1 VGPLGLSATDYLL
14 ALPVT
19 LLTLFA
25 LGILLIDLMLPKE
38 QKWINAVTALTG
50 VAFSAAAIWNPFRES
65 ILTFLNDSRM
75 FGHPAMLNS
84 MQVDRFAIFF
94 WYLFLAGTAI
104 AILMSVRYLETEHE
118 NHGEYYAL
126 MLLSVVGMMCMAA
139 GFDIVLIFIG
149 LELMAISTYV
159 LVGFLRRDRRSNEA
173 ALKYLLLGAFSS
185 GIFAYGLSLF
195 YGLTGSTNLGVI
207 SQILVHGRPDRNPD
221 LTMKILGGPYQ
232 PVAIIALVTTLTG
245 LLFKIAAI
253 PFHQWAPDAYEG
265 APTSITGFMS
275 VAVKAAGWA
284 MLLRILLWGLFPMR
298 SIWGPLVVFVAIA
311 TMTGANFAAL
321 TQTNTKRLLAYS
333 SIAHVGYML
342 LAVIVL
348 SSAPVPSPQFF
359 DAFKGILIYLLV
371 YTFMNLGAFGVIT
384 SLRHKKVIG
393 DELDDLNGLYSRAP
407 VEAVLMLVFMLSLAG
422 IPPLAG
428 FWGKYFIF
436 LSLIETGHYALA
448 SLGVFYSVLG
458 LYYYLKIANAMFMGK
473 VEKGEER
480 LPVSFAMRAGLGLTA
495 LATVYIG
502 IMPNR
507 FIELVNWALGIA
519 QNPAVAKLTH

>member
-1 VGPLGLSATDYLL
+1 MVWTDYLL
-14 ALPVT
+14 ALPIT
-19 LLTLFA
+19 LLALFA
-25 LGILLIDLMLPKE
+25 LGILLIDLMLPNE
-38 QKWINAVTALTG
+38 MKWANAVTAMVG
-50 VAFSAAAIWNPFRES
+50 VLFSAGGVYKIDLWLRSTGAPLQLGFMGTMI
-65 ILTFLNDSRM
+65 
-75 FGHPAMLNS
+75 
-84 MQVDRFAIFF
+84 VDHFALYFF
-94 WYLFLAGTAI
+94 YLFLAATAI
-104 AILMSVRYLETEHE
+104 TILVSARYLETEHE

-126 MLLSVVGMMCMAA
+126 MLLAVAGMMCMAA

-185 GIFAYGLSLF
+185 GIFAYGLSLI
-195 YGLTGSTNLGVI
+195 YGLTDSTNLYVI
-207 SQILVHGRPDRNPD
+207 GARLPALLR
-221 LTMKILGGPYQ
+221 TEYK
-232 PVAIIALVTTLTG
+232 PVAIIALLTTITG

-284 MLLRILLWGLFPMR
+284 MLLRILGFTYDLNGRVVSWGLISMR
-298 SIWGPLVVFVAIA
+298 PIYVPLLVFVSIA

-342 LAVIVL
+342 LGLIAGTATAL
-348 SSAPVPSPQFF
+348 SP
-359 DAFKGILIYLLV
+359 DGIKGILIYLLV
-371 YTFMNLGAFGVIT
+371 YTFMNLGAFAVIT
-384 SLRHKKVIG
+384 ALRHRNVIG

-436 LSLIETGHYALA
+436 LSLISTGHYALA
-448 SLGVFYSVLG
+448 SLGVLYSVFG

-473 VEKGEER
+473 VEKSEER
-480 LPVSFAMRAGLGLTA
+480 LPISLSMRVAIAVTGI
-495 LATVYIG
+495 ATLYIG
-502 IMPNR
+502 LLPNS

-519 QNPAVAKLTH
+519 QNPNVARLTH

>member
-1 VGPLGLSATDYLL
+1 MTDYLL
-14 ALPVT
+14 ALPIM
-19 LLTLFA
+19 LLALFA

-38 QKWINAVTALTG
+38 MKVANPITAFMG
-50 VAFSAAAIWNPFRES
+50 VLFSI
-65 ILTFLNDSRM
+65 
-75 FGHPAMLNS
+75 FGVIKIQLWLNS
-84 MQVDRFAIFF
+84 SGLAGAQGFMGTMLVDRFALYFF
-94 WYLFLAGTAI
+94 YLFLGATAV
-104 AILMSVRYLETEHE
+104 AILISARYMEIEDE

-126 MLLSVVGMMCMAA
+126 MLLAVAGMMCMAA

-185 GIFAYGLSLF
+185 GIFAYGLSLI
-195 YGLTGSTNLGVI
+195 YGLTGATNLYEIGRRI
-207 SQILVHGRPDRNPD
+207 PLVMQNADY
-221 LTMKILGGPYQ
+221 K
-232 PVAIIALVTTLTG
+232 PVAVIALLTTLTG
-245 LLFKIAAI
+245 LLFKIAAV

-265 APTSITGFMS
+265 APTSVTGFMS

-284 MLLRILLWGLFPMR
+284 MLLRILGFRYLIGGHVFVWGLLSMR
-298 SIWGPLVVFVAIA
+298 PIYVPVLVFVSIA

-342 LAVIVL
+342 LGLIAGTL
-348 SSAPVPSPQFF
+348 TEPSP
-359 DAFKGILIYLLV
+359 DGVKGILIYLLV

-384 SLRHKKVIG
+384 SLRHRNIIG

-407 VEAVLMLVFMLSLAG
+407 IEAVLMLVFMLSLAG

-436 LSLIETGHYALA
+436 LSLIESGHYALA
-448 SLGVFYSVLG
+448 ALGVLYSVFG
-458 LYYYLKIANAMFMGK
+458 LYYYLKIANAMFMRQP
-473 VEKGEER
+473 EAGEER
-480 LPVSFAMRAGLGLTA
+480 LPVSYAMRVA
-495 LATVYIG
+495 LVVSAFGTLFIG
-502 IMPNR
+502 VLPER
-507 FIELVNWALGIA
+507 FIYLVNWTLGIA
-519 QNPAVAKLTH
+519 QNSAVAKLIH

>member
-1 VGPLGLSATDYLL
+1 MVWTDYLL
-14 ALPVT
+14 ALPIT
-19 LLTLFA
+19 LLVLFA

-38 QKWINAVTALTG
+38 MKWANAVTAFIG
-50 VAFSAAAIWNPFRES
+50 VCFSAAGVYKIQITVPTGAA
-65 ILTFLNDSRM
+65 
-75 FGHPAMLNS
+75 GMLGTLL
-84 MQVDRFAIFF
+84 VDRFAIYFF
-94 WYLFLAGTAI
+94 YLFLAATAI

-126 MLLSVVGMMCMAA
+126 MLLSVAGMMCMAA

-195 YGLTGSTNLGVI
+195 YGLTGSTNLAVI
-207 SQILVHGRPDRNPD
+207 HRVLLKSVINSDYRP
-221 LTMKILGGPYQ
+221 IAI
-232 PVAIIALVTTLTG
+232 VALIATLTG

-284 MLLRILLWGLFPMR
+284 MMLRILIGSPFYLCGLLSLRPV
-298 SIWGPLVVFVAIA
+298 WVPLLVFVSIA

-342 LAVIVL
+342 LGLIAGTATQL
-348 SSAPVPSPQFF
+348 SA
-359 DAFKGILIYLLV
+359 DGLKGILIYLLV
-371 YTFMNLGAFGVIT
+371 YTFMNLGAFAVIT
-384 SLRHKKVIG
+384 SLRHRNVIG

-407 VEAVLMLVFMLSLAG
+407 VEAVLMLIFMLSLAG

-436 LSLIETGHYALA
+436 LSLIETGHFVLAGVAVLYAVVA
-448 SLGVFYSVLG
+448 A
-458 LYYYLKIANAMFMGK
+458 YYYLRVANAMFMRK
-473 VEKGEER
+473 PQGEGV
-480 LPVSFAMRAGLGLTA
+480 PVTPPAMNLALWITA
-495 LATVYIG
+495 AATVLIG
-502 IMPNR
+502 LFPNV
-507 FIELVNWALGIA
+507 FIQAANWAGTLTGPGGVA
-519 QNPAVAKLTH
+519 QIR

>member
-1 VGPLGLSATDYLL
+1 MIWTDYLL
-14 ALPVT
+14 ALPIT

-25 LGILLIDLMLPKE
+25 LGILLIDFMLPDDM
-38 QKWINAVTALTG
+38 KWANAVTAFIG
-50 VAFSAAAIWNPFRES
+50 VLFSAAGVFKIQMW
-65 ILTFLNDSRM
+65 LGDSPRS
-75 FGHPAMLNS
+75 FGMLS
-84 MQVDRFAIFF
+84 TMLVDRFTIYF

-185 GIFAYGLSLF
+185 GIFAYGLSLL
-195 YGLTGSTNLGVI
+195 YGLSGSTTLSVI
-207 SQILVHGRPDRNPD
+207 AQELAKRMSDPQYR
-221 LTMKILGGPYQ
+221 
-232 PVAIIALVTTLTG
+232 PVAIVALITTLTG

-284 MLLRILLWGLFPMR
+284 MLLRIMLWGLYPMR
-298 SIWGPLVVFVAIA
+298 SVWGPMLVFVSIA

-342 LAVIVL
+342 LAMVVI
-348 SSAPVPSPQFF
+348 STADFPSEPFY
-359 DAFKGILIYLLV
+359 DAIKGILIYLLV
-371 YTFMNLGAFGVIT
+371 YTFMNIGAFAVIT
-384 SLRHKKVIG
+384 SLRHRNIAG
-393 DELDDLNGLYSRAP
+393 DDLDDLNGLYSRAP

-436 LSLIETGHYALA
+436 LSLIEGKHYVLA
-448 SLGVFYSVLG
+448 SLGVLYSVFG
-458 LYYYLKIANAMFMGK
+458 LYYYLKIANAMFMRQP
-473 VEKGEER
+473 EKGEER
-480 LPVSFAMRAGLGLTA
+480 LPVSLGMRVALGVTA

-502 IMPNR
+502 VMPNR
-507 FIELVNWALGIA
+507 FIEMVNWTLGLARHVSVA
-519 QNPAVAKLTH
+519 QLMR

>member
-1 VGPLGLSATDYLL
+1 MLSQFTASDYLL
-14 ALPVT
+14 ALPIT
-19 LLTLFA
+19 LLTVFA
-25 LGILLIDLMLPKE
+25 LGILLIDLMLPAE
-38 QKWINAVTALTG
+38 EKWVNALLAFVG
-50 VAFSAAAIWNPFRES
+50 VSFATRGVWTIQHWMQTNRSV
-65 ILTFLNDSRM
+65 SRGSLGLM
-75 FGHPAMLNS
+75 DTML
-84 MQVDRFAIFF
+84 VDRCAIYFF
-94 WYLFLAGTAI
+94 YLFLAATAI
-104 AILMSVRYLETEHE
+104 SILMSVRYMKTEHE

-159 LVGFLRRDRRSNEA
+159 LVGFLRRNRRSNEA

-185 GIFAYGLSLF
+185 GIFAYGLSLL
-195 YGLTGSTNLGVI
+195 YGLTASTNLGDI
-207 SQILVHGRPDRNPD
+207 GRRLAMLFAKDPHNPIAIVAL
-221 LTMKILGGPYQ
+221 LTT
-232 PVAIIALVTTLTG
+232 VTG
-245 LLFKIAAI
+245 LLFKIAAV

-284 MLLRILLWGLFPMR
+284 MLLRIMGATYPSFPNVVLGLAAMR
-298 SIWGPLVVFVAIA
+298 PIYVPLFVFVSIA

-321 TQTNTKRLLAYS
+321 TQSNTKRLLAYS

-342 LAVIVL
+342 LGLVAGTSTEL
-348 SSAPVPSPQFF
+348 SPDGV
-359 DAFKGILIYLLV
+359 KGILIYLLV

-384 SLRHKKVIG
+384 SLRHRNVIG

-407 VEAVLMLVFMLSLAG
+407 VEAVLMLIFLLSLAG

-448 SLGVFYSVLG
+448 SLGVLYSVFG
-458 LYYYLKIANAMFMGK
+458 LYYYLKMANAMFMGQP
-473 VEKGEER
+473 EEQGL
-480 LPVSFAMRAGLGLTA
+480 LPVNWTMRVA
-495 LATVYIG
+495 LAITAFATLVIG
-502 IMPNR
+502 IMPDR
-507 FIELVNWALGIA
+507 FIQVVNWSLGLA
-519 QNPAVAKLTH
+519 ESPAVAKLMH

>member
-1 VGPLGLSATDYLL
+1 VVWTDYLL
-14 ALPVT
+14 ALPIT
-19 LLTLFA
+19 LLALFA
-25 LGILLIDLMLPKE
+25 LGVLLIDLMLPKE
-38 QKWINAVTALTG
+38 MKWANALTAFVG
-50 VAFSAAAIWNPFRES
+50 VLFSAAGVYKVQ
-65 ILTFLNDSRM
+65 LFLARSP
-75 FGHPAMLNS
+75 GVAGMLNT
-84 MQVDRFAIFF
+84 MVIDRFALYFF
-94 WYLFLAGTAI
+94 YLFLAGTGI
-104 AILMSVRYLETEHE
+104 AILMSVRYMETEHE

-126 MLLSVVGMMCMAA
+126 MLLAVAGMMCMAA

-185 GIFAYGLSLF
+185 GIFAYGLSLL
-195 YGLTGSTNLGVI
+195 YGLTGSTNLAVI
-207 SQILVHGRPDRNPD
+207 HQVLLRSVINSEYKP
-221 LTMKILGGPYQ
+221 IAI
-232 PVAIIALVTTLTG
+232 VALITTLTG

-284 MLLRILLWGLFPMR
+284 MLLRILIGSPFKLCGLYSLRPV
-298 SIWGPLVVFVAIA
+298 WVPLLVFVSIA

-342 LAVIVL
+342 LGLIAGTATQLNADGI
-348 SSAPVPSPQFF
+348 
-359 DAFKGILIYLLV
+359 KGILIYLLV
-371 YTFMNLGAFGVIT
+371 YTFMNLGAFAVIT
-384 SLRHKKVIG
+384 SLRHRNVIG

-436 LSLIETGHYALA
+436 LSLIETGHYVLA
-448 SLGVFYSVLG
+448 SLGVLYSVFG

-480 LPVSFAMRAGLGLTA
+480 LPVSLTMRVALGLTG
-495 LATVYIG
+495 LATLFIG
-502 IMPNR
+502 ILPNSS
-507 FIELVNWALGIA
+507 IELVNWALGIV
-519 QNPAVAKLTH
+519 QNPSVAKLTH

>member
-1 VGPLGLSATDYLL
+1 MTDHLL
-14 ALPVT
+14 VLPIT

-25 LGILLIDLMLPKE
+25 LGILLIDLMIPPE
-38 QKWINAVTALTG
+38 QKWLNAVTALFG
-50 VAFSAAAIWNPFRES
+50 VAFSAAAIWNPVNGG
-65 ILTFLNDSRM
+65 ILTFLTAHQVA
-75 FGHPAMLNS
+75 GYPAMFNT
-84 MQVDRFAIFF
+84 MAVDRFAIYF
-94 WYLFLAGTAI
+94 WYLFLASTAI
-104 AILMSVRYLETEHE
+104 AILTSVRYLEIE
-118 NHGEYYAL
+118 NESHGEYYAL
-126 MLLSVVGMMCMAA
+126 MLLSVAGMMCMAS
-139 GFDIVLIFIG
+139 GVDIVLIFIG

-185 GIFAYGLSLF
+185 GIFAYGLSLL
-195 YGLTGSTNLGVI
+195 YGLTGSTNLAVI
-207 SQILVHGRPDRNPD
+207 QQELVRHILN
-221 LTMKILGGPYQ
+221 GPYK
-232 PVAIIALVTTLTG
+232 PVAIVALLTTITG

-284 MLLRILLWGLFPMR
+284 MLLRILLVGLLPMR
-298 SIWGPLVVFVAIA
+298 PIWVPLLVFVSIA

-342 LAVIVL
+342 LGLIAGTATQL
-348 SSAPVPSPQFF
+348 NP
-359 DAFKGILIYLLV
+359 DGLKGILIYLLV
-371 YTFMNLGAFGVIT
+371 YTFMNLGAFAVIT
-384 SLRHKKVIG
+384 SLRHRNVIG

-407 VEAVLMLVFMLSLAG
+407 VEAVLMLIFMLSLAG

-448 SLGVFYSVLG
+448 SLGVLYSVFG
-458 LYYYLKIANAMFMGK
+458 LFYYLKIANAMFMGK
-473 VEKGEER
+473 VEKSEEK
-480 LPVSFAMRAGLGLTA
+480 LPISPGMRAAIALTA
-495 LATVYIG
+495 IATLYIG
-502 IMPNR
+502 LLPNSC
-507 FIELVNWALGIA
+507 IELVNWALGIA
-519 QNPAVAKLTH
+519 QNPATARLVH

>member
-1 VGPLGLSATDYLL
+1 MVWTDYLL
-14 ALPVT
+14 ALPIT

-25 LGILLIDLMLPKE
+25 LGILLIDFMLPKE
-38 QKWINAVTALTG
+38 MKWANAVTAFIG
-50 VAFSAAAIWNPFRES
+50 VCFSAAGVYKIQAWIGPS
-65 ILTFLNDSRM
+65 P
-75 FGHPAMLNS
+75 GVQGMLGT
-84 MQVDRFAIFF
+84 MLVDRFAIYFF
-94 WYLFLAGTAI
+94 YLFLAGTAI
-104 AILMSVRYLETEHE
+104 AILMSVRYLETENE
-118 NHGEYYAL
+118 SHGEYYAL
-126 MLLSVVGMMCMAA
+126 MLLSVAGMMCMAA

-185 GIFAYGLSLF
+185 GIFAYGLSLL
-195 YGLTGSTNLGVI
+195 YGLTGSTNLAFINHEMARRIVDP
-207 SQILVHGRPDRNPD
+207 QYR
-221 LTMKILGGPYQ
+221 
-232 PVAIIALVTTLTG
+232 PVAIVALMTTITG

-284 MLLRILLWGLFPMR
+284 MLLRIMLWGLLPLR
-298 SIWGPLVVFVAIA
+298 SVWVPILVFVSIA

-342 LAVIVL
+342 LGLVAGTAIEPNADGL
-348 SSAPVPSPQFF
+348 
-359 DAFKGILIYLLV
+359 KGILIYLLV

-384 SLRHKKVIG
+384 SLRHRNIAG
-393 DELDDLNGLYSRAP
+393 DDLDDLNGLYSRAP
-407 VEAVLMLVFMLSLAG
+407 IEAVLMLVFMLSLAG

-436 LSLIETGHYALA
+436 LSLIETKHYVLA
-448 SLGVFYSVLG
+448 ALGVLYSVFG
-458 LYYYLKIANAMFMGK
+458 LYYYLKIANAMFMRQP
-473 VEKGEER
+473 EKGEER
-480 LPVSFAMRAGLGLTA
+480 LPVSLGMRAALGITG
-495 LATVYIG
+495 LATLYIG
-502 IMPNR
+502 VNPEQ
-507 FIELVNWALGIA
+507 FIRAANWALGIVQQSNIA
-519 QNPAVAKLTH
+519 NLSH